1 MSETET
7 ETGVVT
13 YTLSEASPYPLGAS
27 VTETGVQF
35 ALYSR
40 QGSRVW
46 LALFDNPEDETPF
59 REFELNPRKHR
70 FGHVWTVVVEG
81 LGAGVIYAYRVDGPY
96 DPKRGLRYD
105 ARHYLIDPYAK
116 AVVNNTGEGFPK
128 NLVIDDRRRPVCV
141 CRPPVETADTII
153 YETHVKGLTAHE
165 SAGVE
170 HPGTYGAA
178 AEKAAEYLKA
188 LGVTTVELL
197 PVQECGE
204 PSLTLRHPE
213 TGKRLT
219 NYWGYNPLALSAPA
233 GRFASCG
240 GQTGGQH
247 EEFRAMVDAFHEQG
261 LEVIL
266 DVVYNHTSEGGAGGP
281 MQSFRGIDNP
291 LYYLLDSKG
300 QYVDYSGCGN
310 TVNCAHPVVSDLIV
324 ESLRHWV
331 RQMNVD
337 GFRFDLA
344 SILNRD
350 KRGHLHQASALV
362 ERIGE
367 DPLLHNVKLIAEAWD
382 LGGAY
387 QVGHFGTPRWC
398 DWNGRFRDDMRR
410 YWHGDHAAKTD
421 FALRLTGSPDFYQ
434 GAGRPPQ
441 NSINFVTAHD
451 GFTLRDLVSYN
462 HKHNE
467 ANGENNR
474 DGSNHDL
481 SWNCGVEGE
490 TDNAEVNELR
500 LRLQKDFIATLFLSL
515 GTPMLLGGDEFG
527 RTQRGNNNAYCQ
539 DNTVS
544 WCDWRLLDE
553 YADLHRFC
561 KKMIAFRKT
570 HPVLRRTRYFTGKPA
585 GGDGAPDLAWF
596 NPWGQALQWENHDPC
611 IACMI
616 HPSQNEGAGL
626 YFMFNPTLSAEP
638 FRIPKG
644 SWRCCINTGL
654 PSPYDFPKTDDAP
667 VVQAHERFVLG
678 RKALAVFASVDFG
691 A

>member
-398 DWNGRFRDDMRR
+398 DWNGRFRDDVRR

-481 SWNCGVEGE
+481 SWNCGVEGD
-490 TDNAEVNELR
+490 TDDPEILALR
-500 LRLQKDFIATLFLSL
+500 LRMQKNFLATLFTSL
-515 GTPMLLGGDEFG
+515 GVPMLLGGDEFG
-527 RTQRGNNNAYCQ
+527 RTQKGNNNAYCQ
-539 DNTVS
+539 DNEIS
-544 WCDWRLLDE
+544 WYDWRFLEDNAGLL
-553 YADLHRFC
+553 RFC
-561 KKMIAFRKT
+561 KGMIQFRQNNPVFARTAF
-570 HPVLRRTRYFTGKPA
+570 FTGKPSRRGAEPDVQWYGA
-585 GGDGAPDLAWF
+585 GGEPQDWDAPNAALGLWINGTENKGMPLYLA
-596 NPWGQALQWENHDPC
+596 
-611 IACMI
+611 
-616 HPSQNEGAGL
+616 
-626 YFMFNPTLSAEP
+626 FNPTEEDAGFILPEGEWWL
-638 FRIPKG
+638 R
-644 SWRCCINTGL
+644 INTAAE
-654 PSPYDFPKTDDAP
+654 SPKDLFAAKDAP
-667 VVQAHERFVLG
+667 EADPAGEIVVPVRSMMVLAG
-678 RKALAVFASVDFG
+678 
-691 A
+691 